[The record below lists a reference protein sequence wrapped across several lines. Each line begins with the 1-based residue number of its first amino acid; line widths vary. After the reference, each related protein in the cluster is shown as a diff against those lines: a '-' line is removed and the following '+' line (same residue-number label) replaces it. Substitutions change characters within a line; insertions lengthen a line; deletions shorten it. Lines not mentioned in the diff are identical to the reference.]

1 MLSLLEFITYRD
13 LSDRVKFLQLD
24 IQRKS
29 AIRNLIASTFRSK
42 KIANIPLKG
51 NSRPTIRGIITFFL
65 AMQICVRVKLEVLI
79 DKIIPS
85 LRACHRKME
94 FVIVIG

>member
-1 MLSLLEFITYRD
+1 MFKYLFERCLMLSLLEFITYRD

-24 IQRKS
+24 IQCKS
-29 AIRNLIASTFRSK
+29 AICNLIASTFRSK

-85 LRACHRKME
+85 L
-94 FVIVIG
+94 